1 MGIGASVFL
10 IALGLILALA
20 VDVSVSGVDLQLM
33 GWILVLAGGIGL
45 ITSFVLGGSRRQR
58 VTTVITPPPVG
69 SSPGQVVEERV
80 VRESGY
86 DERTL

>member
-20 VDVSVSGVDLQLM
+20 VDVSLSGVDLQLV

-45 ITSFVLGGSRRQR
+45 ITSFVLVGNRRR
-58 VTTVITPPPVG
+58 VTTVINPPQVA
-69 SSPGQVVEERV
+69 SSSGQVVEERV

>member
-20 VDVSVSGVDLQLM
+20 VDVSVSGVDLQLV

-45 ITSFVLGGSRRQR
+45 ITSFVLVGSRRR
-58 VTTVITPPPVG
+58 VTTMINPPPIAG
-69 SSPGQVVEERV
+69 SSGQVVEERV

>member
-45 ITSFVLGGSRRQR
+45 ITSFVLGGGRRQR
-58 VTTVITPPPVG
+58 VTTVITPPPVA

-80 VRESGY
+80 VREGGY
-86 DERTL
+86 DEGTL

>member
-20 VDVSVSGVDLQLM
+20 VDVSVSGVDLQLV

-45 ITSFVLGGSRRQR
+45 ITSFVLVGSRRR
-58 VTTVITPPPVG
+58 VTTVINQPPVA
-69 SSPGQVVEERV
+69 SSSGQVVEERV